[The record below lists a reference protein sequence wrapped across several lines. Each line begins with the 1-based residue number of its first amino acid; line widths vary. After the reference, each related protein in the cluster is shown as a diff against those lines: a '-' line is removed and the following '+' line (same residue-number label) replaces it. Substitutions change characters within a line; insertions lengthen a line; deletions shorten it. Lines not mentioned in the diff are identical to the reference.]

1 MRRQLVF
8 YLKNYP
14 GISAIVSSKVYPQRA
29 PQGTTLPY
37 ITVTVSGRDASYDQ
51 DGADGYNHQF
61 YDIKS
66 NASTLKQAAD
76 LSYQVEQAMKIQ
88 QTFIGDTGD
97 QEQLASTDLIGEFD
111 DFDLFDDSQQG
122 QRVVMLTYNVS
133 YQEA

>member
-8 YLKNYP
+8 YLKSFA
-14 GISAIVSSKVYPQRA
+14 GISGIVSERVYPQRA
-29 PQGTTLPY
+29 PQGALLPY
-37 ITVTVSGRDASYDQ
+37 VTVTVSGRDVSYDQ

-61 YDIKS
+61 FDIKS
-66 NASTLKQAAD
+66 NASTLKEAAD

-97 QEQLASTDLIGEFD
+97 QEQLASTDLVGEFD

-122 QRVVMLTYNVS
+122 QRIVMLTYNVS
-133 YQEA
+133 YKEA